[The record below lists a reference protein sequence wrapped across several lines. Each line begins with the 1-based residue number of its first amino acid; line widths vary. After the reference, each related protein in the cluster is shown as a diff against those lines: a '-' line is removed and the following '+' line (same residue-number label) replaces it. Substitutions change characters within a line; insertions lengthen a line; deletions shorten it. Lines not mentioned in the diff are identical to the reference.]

1 MRVAI
6 RNPRKIVLAVHTKAQ
21 QTYCSNLFLCSV
33 SQSEVSWLEG
43 RGAKIVLVNE
53 VDDYSCK
60 ATLQSK
66 NMVLE
71 MSLTGPM
78 SIIECNIFFK
88 CSNIQCSQCFK

>member
-1 MRVAI
+1 M
-6 RNPRKIVLAVHTKAQ
+6 KEEELK
-21 QTYCSNLFLCSV
+21 LF
-33 SQSEVSWLEG
+33 
-43 RGAKIVLVNE
+43 VLVNE

-78 SIIECNIFFK
+78 SIIECNVFFK
-88 CSNIQCSQCFK
+88 MLKHTM